1 MQYHQRY
8 SAGIHRGEQGYSQGI
23 SYREEEPAVT
33 SGVAGT
39 ANAGNT
45 FKYNLENYMN
55 RIKVLKY
62 EQEKTTHRKGWIGF
76 PMLYILLCFC

>member
-1 MQYHQRY
+1 
-8 SAGIHRGEQGYSQGI
+8 
-23 SYREEEPAVT
+23 VT

>member
-1 MQYHQRY
+1 MQYHQCY
-8 SAGIHRGEQGYSQGI
+8 TAGFHRGEQGYSQGI

-62 EQEKTTHRKGWIGF
+62 E
-76 PMLYILLCFC
+76 